1 MHDVTSKIDGFFK
14 SDFNRKF
21 IICISI
27 PFISSLI
34 YLTDIL
40 LLPEFNTTEQISH
53 ISAITVT
60 QRDAFGYSSSQRKVG
75 YNYSTTNNFKF
86 STLKKYLRAPEVTM
100 TISPMFNIVKT
111 VESQHKKVKIE
122 SGFNGINKFLLIFS
136 NAIILISLCYTFIAK
151 EIAENACLNL
161 IYFNIIMFLLWG
173 YLIIKF

>member
-34 YLTDIL
+34 YLTDVL
-40 LLPEFNTTEQISH
+40 LLPELKITENISQIS
-53 ISAITVT
+53 SITVT
-60 QRDAFGYSSSQRKVG
+60 KRNAFGYSSTKKVG
-75 YNYSTTNNFKF
+75 YKYNTVNNYKF
-86 STLKKYLRAPEVTM
+86 ATLKRYLRVPEVTL
-100 TISPMFNIVKT
+100 TISPVFNIVKA

-122 SGFNGINKFLLIFS
+122 SGFSGINKFIFIIC
-136 NAIILISLCYTFIAK
+136 NIIILISLCYTLVTKKIT
-151 EIAENACLNL
+151 ENARMNL